1 MATWDDRITGEL
13 EIIDPFTPKARL
25 REIVFEV
32 RPAS

>member
-1 MATWDDRITGEL
+1 L
-13 EIIDPFTPKARL
+13 EVLDPHSPKARL